1 MNVPVVTTIE
11 RARKAN
17 SKVCFHADGSVVLHE
32 QASDISL
39 FQMEMRLLLER
50 CLHAKLVCL
59 LVALRAGRSHARPF
73 ASIQHSKLDAGGV
86 SIDSHGTAE
95 CIDLTDHVAFGESA
109 HCRIARHLPDSVGVL
124 GKHQRLTTEAGCCHS
139 CFNPGMACADHDHV
153 IRSRIFE
160 LAHIRISSQPRFQKS
175 PLRATCSWN
184 TFRRSSREGSGTR
197 TKDNRLGQPD
207 GSITRKPPF
216 SQTGRSA
223 RFL

>member
-1 MNVPVVTTIE
+1 MLARLLSAHETIIIAV
-11 RARKAN
+11 RAAIEQTAQN
-17 SKVCFHADGSVVLHE
+17 GSVVLHE

-39 FQMEMRLLLER
+39 FQMKTRLVLER
-50 CLHAKLVCL
+50 RLHAELVCL

-73 ASIQHSKLDAGGV
+73 ASVQHSKLNAGGV

-124 GKHQRLTTEAGCCHS
+124 GKHQRLTTEAGCCQG

-160 LAHIRISSQPRFQKS
+160 LAHQ
-175 PLRATCSWN
+175 N
-184 TFRRSSREGSGTR
+184 
-197 TKDNRLGQPD
+197 
-207 GSITRKPPF
+207 
-216 SQTGRSA
+216 
-223 RFL
+223 